1 MNRFLKVIW
10 AAALVGVL
18 AGCSGHSASTSEEIN
33 KTDFQGSYKHYESLE
48 ELVLEADAVAE
59 VEILDQQTEVINEM
73 PITTSAAAVRDVLK
87 GSLTK
92 KDIIS
97 IHELGGIYYPHL
109 NGDPSQP
116 QTKEPYEMTFE
127 GVGSMKPNDKQV
139 VFLVLDDERNDGS
152 YTIFALHQGKF
163 KITGDKIDRG
173 IEDEKEAFKFKS
185 LNDLKEKIKS
195 IEVDSG
201 KQSR

>member
-1 MNRFLKVIW
+1 MNRFLKLTW
-10 AAALVGVL
+10 AAALVVVL
-18 AGCSGHSASTSEEIN
+18 AGCSGHAASTGEEIK

-59 VEILDQQTEVINEM
+59 VEILEQQTEVINEM
-73 PITTSAAAVRDVLK
+73 PITTSTAAVRDVLK
-87 GSLTK
+87 GSLAK
-92 KDIIS
+92 KDIIA
-97 IHELGGIYYPHL
+97 IHELGGVYYPHL

-116 QTKEPYEMTFE
+116 RTKEPYEMTFE
-127 GVGSMKPNDKQV
+127 GVGAMKPNDKQV

-163 KITGDKIDRG
+163 KITGDKVDRG
-173 IEDEKEAFKFKS
+173 IKDEKEAFKFKS
-185 LNDLKEKIKS
+185 LNDLKEEIKS